1 MCGASFFVE
10 TGVFGSKL
18 RPLLCTWSRHLP
30 LPLSLSLNEMAAL
43 LRRSRKKWID
53 FPPLYSY
60 LTFICRQ
67 IRFARRWCNIF
78 CFSQLY
84 TESSRFCT
92 ISGICFPGQENER
105 TQWRLQYSWP
115 VSGVFV
121 VLCYLWFTTIIS
133 SVLIYSWCTFLLL
146 LSPYFNSVSVKCKF
160 LHCLG

>member
-1 MCGASFFVE
+1 
-10 TGVFGSKL
+10 
-18 RPLLCTWSRHLP
+18 LP
-30 LPLSLSLNEMAAL
+30 LPLSLSL
-43 LRRSRKKWID
+43 SHPKKLID

-105 TQWRLQYSWP
+105 AQWRLQYSWP
-115 VSGVFV
+115 VSGMFV

-133 SVLIYSWCTFLLL
+133 NVIYSWCTFLLL
-146 LSPYFNSVSVKCKF
+146 LSPYFNSVSGKCKF
-160 LHCLG
+160 LHCLGWRKAMKSR